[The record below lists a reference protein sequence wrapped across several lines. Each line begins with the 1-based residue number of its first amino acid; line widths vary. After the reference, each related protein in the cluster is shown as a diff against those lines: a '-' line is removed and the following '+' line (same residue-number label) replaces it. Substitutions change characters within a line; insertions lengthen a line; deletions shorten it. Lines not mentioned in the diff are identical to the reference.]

1 MRKVFMLFLFLPIIL
16 YGQEKDK
23 EIITF
28 YADQEA
34 YILTAN
40 TNRDDTS
47 FHLELAKNGKVI
59 NEKIIPLTGRCPI
72 EKDIHIESFDNGF
85 TIRIPYCEGYLF
97 RLGKAR
103 FVYSNK
109 HDDFVLAAYN
119 EEIINRQNPDLK
131 SRIINYGLPE
141 KPMMLS
147 AFSSCAVRNKTDTLY
162 YRNDTI
168 Y

>member
-97 RLGKAR
+97 RLGKAGLSIQISMMIS
-103 FVYSNK
+103 FWLLIMK
-109 HDDFVLAAYN
+109 
-119 EEIINRQNPDLK
+119 K
-131 SRIINYGLPE
+131 SSTGKIP
-141 KPMMLS
+141 
-147 AFSSCAVRNKTDTLY
+147 T
-162 YRNDTI
+162 
-168 Y
+168 